1 MTTGAS
7 FLAKRTLLLASLSA
21 MSILGAAQI
30 PVTTYHYDN
39 ARTGQNTAETVLAP
53 SNVNSAQFGKLFT
66 ATLDG
71 YVYAQPLYLP
81 GVQNIAGSTHNVVYA
96 ATEHDS
102 LYAIDADNG
111 VILWQKIFLSNG
123 VTSVSTNDVSCS
135 DLIPE
140 IGITGTPVIDSSTGT
155 IYVVVKTKENGSF
168 VQRLH
173 ALDVATKAEK
183 FGGPVVI
190 SGTYKGVGFDPLK
203 QGNRP
208 GLLLENGHVII
219 AWASHCDNGPYQGWV
234 MSYTSGASTGSLT
247 QEAVFNTEPDT
258 SRGYF
263 GGIWMSGD
271 GVASDGTGNL
281 YFATGNG
288 DFNAS
293 TGDYGDSIV
302 KLSGPSG
309 GSFTVADYYTPLNQ
323 SSLDGGDTDL
333 GSGGVLLLP
342 DLPSGTQLLVQMGK
356 EGKMSLVNRNS
367 MGKFCSSCSSQ
378 DTNIVQEIPGA
389 SNGVWGPPTFWNNNI
404 YFGGGSEG
412 SGTDHIKAWSFN
424 ANNSGKVSTSPTS
437 QTSKVFSFASAS
449 PVVSS
454 NGSFERNLWLLD
466 NGSSSTQAL
475 YAYDATNLAT
485 MLYNSTQAANKRDT
499 LGGSVKFSSPVV
511 ANGKV
516 YVGSQ
521 SQLSAFAPISTIPT
535 AASPTFNPTPGTYSS
550 SQSVAL
556 SDTTP
561 GNNIFYT
568 TDGNPPTTSS
578 TQYNSGSPIAVTA
591 NTTIKALATAIGYN
605 NSAVSTGVYTITLP
619 ATATPTFSPVPATYT
634 TAQSV
639 SILDTTPNATIHYTT
654 DGVTN
659 PTTSSPVFNPAAP
672 IAVNSNTTI
681 KAMAVASGFNPS
693 AVATGAYTIV
703 FPPRLLPPLA
713 RFRRI
718 TQCAVSESLR
728 HDSERNHPLHH
739 RRRHQSDHLFP
750 GVRSPQS
757 DSGHWQC
764 DHQGHGDRQRIQPQ
778 RGSHRRLYHRKSER
792 ELLRRIRHHRIGVQ
806 WSCQT
811 EWNQVAHHGRRHQRS
826 QQRLLHDAVKRR
838 ILHHRLQH
846 PAHQSERRMEWL
858 SCCRIPVSPH
868 SAGSAG
874 DWVTAPTR
882 PAERLAS
889 HTASRSSSISIATPG
904 EGANSTGLY
913 TNGASPT
920 TPAVALGGGVNLKSG
935 DVFNV
940 HLAYDGATLAMTI
953 TDAGIPADTFTTSW
967 PINIPNVIG
976 SSMAYAG
983 FTGGTGGATATQEVI
998 AWTYSSAPVTS
1009 APTFSPVPNTYTS
1022 LQSVTLLD
1030 ATPGAT
1036 IYYTTDGTTTPTTS
1050 SPVFDPAAPIA
1061 VAINTTIKAMAT
1073 SSGADNSAVATGTYT
1088 ITLPNA
1094 ATPTFN
1100 PVPATYG
1107 SAQSVS
1113 ILDSTSGATI
1123 YYTTDG
1129 VTTPTTS
1136 SPVFDPASPIQV
1148 TKNTTIKAMAAASG
1162 FNNSAA
1168 ATGAYTITLPNAATP
1183 TFTPVPAT
1191 YSSAQ
1196 SVTISDTT
1204 AGATLYYTTDG
1215 VTAPTTSSPVFDP
1228 ASPIQVTKNT
1238 TIKAMAAAS
1247 GFNNSAVASGAYTI
1261 SLPAAATPTFNP
1273 IPATYTSVQSVS
1285 ILDSTPGSTIYYTTD
1300 GVTTPTTS
1308 SPVFNAS
1315 TPIAVATSTT
1325 IKAMAAASGFNNSA
1339 GATGAYVISS
1349 TGSPGA
1355 KLVQHAGIDC
1365 GTAATCNLKF
1375 ASNTT
1380 AGNMIMLALR
1390 VGHALG
1396 TVTVTD
1402 TNKNT
1407 YIQAITK
1414 SNPNDIHQLYLFY
1427 AQSTAS
1433 AADTVTVKISTSN
1446 PLVRMAILEYSGV
1459 LATGAL
1465 DQVSSAVGSG
1475 TAVSSGS
1482 VITTAANELLI
1493 GVAANANGA
1502 AWTAGAGWVV
1512 HDTPANKIADEDQI
1526 VTAPTTAAATFN
1538 LSKSDIWT
1546 AIIATFKTQ

>member
-1 MTTGAS
+1 MKSGAS
-7 FLAKRTLLLASLSA
+7 LLAKRTLLLASLCTI
-21 MSILGAAQI
+21 SILGAAQI

-39 ARTGQNTAETVLAP
+39 ARTGQNTAETLLAP

-81 GVQNIAGSTHNVVYA
+81 NVQNIAGGTHNVVYA

-102 LYAIDADNG
+102 LYAVDADNG
-111 VILWQKIFLSNG
+111 VILWQKIFLSSG
-123 VTSVSTNDVSCS
+123 VTTVSTNDASCS

-173 ALDVATKAEK
+173 ALDVASKAEK

-190 SGTYKGVGFDPLK
+190 SGTYKGVNFDPLK

-234 MSYTSGASTGSLT
+234 MSYSSGASTGTLT

-258 SRGYF
+258 SRGFF

-271 GVASDGTGNL
+271 GVASDASGNL

-288 DFNAS
+288 DFNGS

-302 KLSGPSG
+302 RLSGPTG
-309 GSFTVADYYTPLNQ
+309 GTFTVVDYFTPLNQ
-323 SSLDGGDTDL
+323 SSLSGGDTDL

-342 DLPSGTQLLVQMGK
+342 DLTSGTQLLVQMGK
-356 EGKMSLVNRNS
+356 EGKMYLVDRNN
-367 MGKFCSSCSSQ
+367 MGKFCSSCSNQ

-412 SGTDHIKAWSFN
+412 SGTDHLKAWSFN
-424 ANNSGKVSTSPTS
+424 ANNSGKVSSSPTS
-437 QTSKVFSFASAS
+437 QTSKAFSFASAS

-454 NGSFERNLWLLD
+454 NGTSNAIFWVLD
-466 NGSSSTQAL
+466 NGSSFSQVL

-485 MLYNSTQAANKRDT
+485 MLYNSSQAANNRDMM
-499 LGGSVKFSSPVV
+499 GGSVKFASPVV

-521 SQLSAFAPISTIPT
+521 SQLNAFAPISTIPT
-535 AASPTFNPTPGTYSS
+535 AASPTFNPTPGTYST
-550 SQSVAL
+550 SQAVAL
-556 SDTTP
+556 SDTTS
-561 GNNIFYT
+561 GASIFYT
-568 TDGNPPTTSS
+568 TNGNTPTTSS
-578 TQYNSGSPIAVTA
+578 TQYNSGTTIPVTT
-591 NTTIKALATAIGYN
+591 NTTIKALAAAVGFN
-605 NSAVSTGVYTITLP
+605 NSAVSTGVYTISIPATATPTFSPVPGTYTTAQSVSLFDTTSNATIYYTTDGVTNPTTSSQVFNSGTPIPVSANTTIKAMAVANGFNPSAVATGAYTITLP
-619 ATATPTFSPVPATYT
+619 ATATPTFSPVPTNYA

-639 SILDTTPNATIHYTT
+639 SLFDTTANAIIHYTT

-659 PTTSSPVFNPAAP
+659 PTTSSPVFDPLNPIP
-672 IAVNSNTTI
+672 VTGNTTI

-693 AVATGAYTIV
+693 AVATGAYTIGTFSV
-703 FPPRLLPPLA
+703 NYSGGFTTGMAFNGPAKLNGTRL
-713 RFRRI
+713 RI
-718 TQCAVSESLR
+718 TDGGTNEASSAYYV
-728 HDSERNHPLHH
+728 
-739 RRRHQSDHLFP
+739 
-750 GVRSPQS
+750 
-757 DSGHWQC
+757 
-764 DHQGHGDRQRIQPQ
+764 
-778 RGSHRRLYHRKSER
+778 
-792 ELLRRIRHHRIGVQ
+792 
-806 WSCQT
+806 T
-811 EWNQVAHHGRRHQRS
+811 
-826 QQRLLHDAVKRR
+826 
-838 ILHHRLQH
+838 
-846 PAHQSERRMEWL
+846 
-858 SCCRIPVSPH
+858 PVSVTSFSTDFSIQLTKASGDGMAFVLQNSGSTALGKLGGGLGYGSDTPGGTLGIPH
-868 SAGSAG
+868 S
-874 DWVTAPTR
+874 
-882 PAERLAS
+882 
-889 HTASRSSSISIATPG
+889 IAIKFDFYSNAG
-904 EGANSTGLY
+904 EGTNSTGLY

-920 TPAVALGGGVNLKSG
+920 TPAVTLGGGVNLKSG

-940 HLAYDGATLAMTI
+940 HLTYDGTTLAMTI

-967 PINIPNVIG
+967 PIDIPTTIG

-983 FTGGTGGATATQEVI
+983 FTGGTGGLTATQEVI
-998 AWTYSSAPVTS
+998 SWTFSSAPVTP
-1009 APTFSPVPNTYTS
+1009 APTFSPVPSTYTS
-1022 LQSVTLLD
+1022 AQSVTLLD
-1030 ATPGAT
+1030 ATSGAT

-1050 SPVFDPAAPIA
+1050 SPVFDPATPIA
-1061 VAINTTIKAMAT
+1061 VASNTTIKAIAT
-1073 SSGADNSAVATGTYT
+1073 SSGANNSPVATGVYT

-1107 SAQSVS
+1107 SAQAVT
-1113 ILDSTSGATI
+1113 IFDTTSGATI

-1129 VTTPTTS
+1129 VTNPTTS
-1136 SPVFDPASPIQV
+1136 SAVFDPA
-1148 TKNTTIKAMAAASG
+1148 
-1162 FNNSAA
+1162 
-1168 ATGAYTITLPNAATP
+1168 
-1183 TFTPVPAT
+1183 TPVP
-1191 YSSAQ
+1191 
-1196 SVTISDTT
+1196 
-1204 AGATLYYTTDG
+1204 
-1215 VTAPTTSSPVFDP
+1215 
-1228 ASPIQVTKNT
+1228 VTKNT

-1247 GFNNSAVASGAYTI
+1247 GFNNSAVATGVYTI
-1261 SLPAAATPTFNP
+1261 TLPSVATPTFNP
-1273 IPATYTSVQSVS
+1273 APATYTSLQSVS
-1285 ILDSTPGSTIYYTTD
+1285 ILDSTLGSTIYYTTD

-1308 SPVFNAS
+1308 SPVFNPS

-1325 IKAMAAASGFNNSA
+1325 IKAMAAANGFNNSA
-1339 GATGAYVISS
+1339 VATGAYVISS
-1349 TGSPGA
+1349 TGGPGA

-1365 GTAATCNLKF
+1365 GTASTCNLKF
-1375 ASNTT
+1375 TSNTT
-1380 AGNMIMLALR
+1380 AGNMIILALR

-1402 TNKNT
+1402 TNKNN
-1407 YIQAITK
+1407 YVQAVTK

-1427 AQSTAS
+1427 ALNGAS
-1433 AADTVTVKISTSN
+1433 AADTVTVKVSTSN
-1446 PLVRMAILEYSGV
+1446 PTVRMAILEYSGV
-1459 LATGAL
+1459 LPTGAL

-1482 VITTAANELLI
+1482 VTTTAAHELLI
-1493 GVAANANGA
+1493 GVGANANGA
-1502 AWTAGAGWVV
+1502 AWTAGSNWAV
-1512 HDTPANKIADEDQI
+1512 HDAPANKLADEDQI
-1526 VTAPTTAAATFN
+1526 VTTTTTTAATFN

-1546 AIIATFKTQ
+1546 AIVATFKTQ